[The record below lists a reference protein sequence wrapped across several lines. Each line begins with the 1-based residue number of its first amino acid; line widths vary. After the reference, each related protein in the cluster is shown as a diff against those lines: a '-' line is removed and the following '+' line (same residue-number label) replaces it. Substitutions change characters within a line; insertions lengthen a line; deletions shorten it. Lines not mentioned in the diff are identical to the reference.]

1 MGNQPKDKPPRY
13 LYDDKKQKEVP
24 VRPKFYSIRATKY
37 AEKRPN
43 YSHQADLIFLG
54 ERKPSME
61 FKKYY
66 EKFPNKKPEDV
77 DGIFILADVATRKVA
92 MEFVA
97 NKTAFESF
105 LALREIYN
113 TSDDFKIPT
122 RLITDDGNEWE
133 AEFTRYLKANKIE
146 HVKKLQGQTLGLVDR
161 LTTIVKQ
168 KLFDKMNE
176 SRNKIDR
183 AIDEGT
189 QVPEPINVKK
199 LVRQIEKE
207 INKRVPVE
215 EYEKQEGETY
225 KDVKEKT
232 WSKRYDPGKEEKE
245 KPIVRIDSQKKEP
258 GPNAGP
264 RAKPQYKRETKKQI
278 LPLGTI
284 VKRQL
289 YRSERKGGDVRLRAG
304 DYRYS
309 EENYKITNIYL
320 TPGSVPMYELQEV
333 DKDNK
338 PQFKRG
344 KQVHKTQ
351 PLTSTPVPYHEVKP
365 LSYFKN

>member
-24 VRPKFYSIRATKY
+24 VRPKFYSIHATKY

-43 YSHQADLIFLG
+43 YSHQADFTFLG

-66 EKFPNKKPEDV
+66 QKFPNKKPEDV
-77 DGIFILADVATRKVA
+77 DGIFILADVATKKVA

-97 NKTAFESF
+97 GGKSID
-105 LALREIYN
+105 ALGAIKEIYRR
-113 TSDDFKIPT
+113 SEDLKPPT
-122 RLITDDGNEWE
+122 RLITDDDKAWRAVFGE
-133 AEFTRYLKANKIE
+133 YLRENKIE
-146 HVKKLQGQTLGLVDR
+146 HVPKLQGQTVGLVDR
-161 LTTIVKQ
+161 LITVIKK
-168 KLFDKMNE
+168 KLFDQVNE

-183 AIDEGT
+183 AIDEGR
-189 QVPEPINVKK
+189 QVPKPINYEKTI
-199 LVRQIEKE
+199 RQIEKE
-207 INKRVPVE
+207 INERVPVE

-225 KDVKEKT
+225 KDIKNKT

-245 KPIVRIDSQKKEP
+245 KPIVRIESEKKEP

-264 RAKPQYKRETKKQI
+264 KARPQYRKETKKQI

-333 DKDNK
+333 DKNHK
-338 PQFKRG
+338 PQYKRG
-344 KQVHKTQ
+344 RQIHKTK

-365 LSYFKN
+365 LSYFKS

>member
-43 YSHQADLIFLG
+43 YSHQADFIFLG

-66 EKFPNKKPEDV
+66 NEYFNEKPEDV

-97 NKTAFESF
+97 GRKAID
-105 LALREIYN
+105 ALGAIKEIYRR
-113 TSDDFKIPT
+113 SKDLKPPT
-122 RLITDDGNEWE
+122 RLITDDDKAWR
-133 AEFTRYLKANKIE
+133 AVFKDYLEENKIE

-168 KLFDKMNE
+168 KVFDKMNE

-183 AIDEGT
+183 AIDEET
-189 QVPEPINVKK
+189 EVPEPINVKK
-199 LVRQIEKE
+199 LVRKVERE
-207 INKRVPVE
+207 LNERVPVE
-215 EYEKQEGETY
+215 EYEKQEGETS
-225 KDVKEKT
+225 KDIKNKT
-232 WSKRYDPGKEEKE
+232 WSKRYEYGKEEKE
-245 KPIVRIDSQKKEP
+245 KPIVRIDSTKKEP

-264 RAKPQYKRETKKQI
+264 KAKPQYKRETKKQI

-333 DKDNK
+333 DKNNK
-338 PQFKRG
+338 PQFTRG
-344 KQVHKTQ
+344 KQVHKTE
-351 PLTSTPVPYHEVKP
+351 PMTSTPVPYHEVKP
-365 LSYFKN
+365 LSYFKL